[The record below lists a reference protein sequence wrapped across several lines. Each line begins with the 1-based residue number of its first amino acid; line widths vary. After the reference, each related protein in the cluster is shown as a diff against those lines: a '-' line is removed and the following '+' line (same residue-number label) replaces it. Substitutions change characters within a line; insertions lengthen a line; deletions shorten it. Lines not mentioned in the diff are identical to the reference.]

1 MSMTSAMLWT
11 SATNLI
17 DETTTMEMS
26 ALQLTY
32 QSLRRVL
39 GKLNFKR
46 YNTGLLVR
54 LGIRYCLL
62 RCVSTHTSAT
72 PIECHLRPFVFI
84 KAVASARLNK

>member
-54 LGIRYCLL
+54 LGDQAFLL
-62 RCVSTHTSAT
+62 GCALCKCPHFYYTLRVS
-72 PIECHLRPFVFI
+72 L
-84 KAVASARLNK
+84 